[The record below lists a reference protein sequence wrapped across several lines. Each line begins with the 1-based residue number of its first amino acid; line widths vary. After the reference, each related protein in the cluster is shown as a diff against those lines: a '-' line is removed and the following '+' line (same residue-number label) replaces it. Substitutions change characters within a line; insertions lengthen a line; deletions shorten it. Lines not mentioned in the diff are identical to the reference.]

1 MLGLSRIRRKF
12 ERNREINAKVILLLS
27 LSRVEGKR
35 CVKVYRS
42 MVCGDTVKGTDI
54 KANIEGVF
62 LSRCFVVAVSLILV
76 LLSARGFPRFPK

>member
-1 MLGLSRIRRKF
+1 MMLGLSRIRRKF
-12 ERNREINAKVILLLS
+12 ERCRENNAKVIPLLS
-27 LSRVEGKR
+27 LSRMEGKH

-62 LSRCFVVAVSLILV
+62 LSRCFVAVVDLTLV
-76 LLSARGFPRFPK
+76 LLSAR